1 MRTAPPDWDVM
12 LLGVICHTCKELETR
27 KGFHKVSRFWLTHA
41 YVIKKSAIEK
51 IFKSGTI
58 FPISQQIDSYLS
70 EMANQINI
78 YAMEPGLCGQNQDFK
93 TDIQASVMQKDGID
107 PLERQPIL

>member
-1 MRTAPPDWDVM
+1 
-12 LLGVICHTCKELETR
+12 
-27 KGFHKVSRFWLTHA
+27 
-41 YVIKKSAIEK
+41 
-51 IFKSGTI
+51 
-58 FPISQQIDSYLS
+58 
-70 EMANQINI
+70 MANQINI